1 MKRTNYIYF
10 TIFLIAGVLTTDV
23 KAERRNCTLR
33 TFTPNITQSKE
44 LVLAADILDDLNT
57 SYKISCRVEISERAN
72 ETIWIAIGKANSS
85 FINGKTYLSLSE
97 DILSICMKRTIQ
109 LNLICDNAQRYCIN
123 AKFHNVTQKMD
134 ELSKRSLETSR
145 LVSER
150 RDSKS
155 PNFSSVK
162 LFGLSVFVVVA
173 GIVLFSLCVSSQ
185 TKQNNMST
193 IASECSDTSPLLKSH
208 KPTASFASTENE
220 DSRIS
225 KVFQPPPSVIVTES
239 PSTCTLVEPPNTRST
254 QTSPSLQRSYIISTD
269 HDHVDED
276 VLEKQLLKRLSV
288 YSSTDSLNRSQTDSE
303 HQTTPLLQINSNCL
317 TTPVSSLPNATVD
330 KSIQLY
336 DTVKIHDV
344 IIQPDSKYWEF
355 YISEG
360 GAMMYGHYYDIST
373 NFIVQGLFLIL
384 AWKYSAMLKFT

>member
-1 MKRTNYIYF
+1 MKRRNYIYF

-33 TFTPNITQSKE
+33 TFTPNIIATELEKQSKE
-44 LVLAADILDDLNT
+44 LVLTGDILDDLNT
-57 SYKISCRVEISERAN
+57 SYKISCRVEILERAN

-85 FINGKTYLSLSE
+85 FVNGKTYLSLSE
-97 DILSICMKRTIQ
+97 DILSICLKRTIQ
-109 LNLICDNAQRYCIN
+109 LNLVCDNAQRYCIN

-150 RDSKS
+150 RDSES

-162 LFGLSVFVVVA
+162 LLGLSVFVVVA
-173 GIVLFSLCVSSQ
+173 GIVMFSLCVSSQ
-185 TKQNNMST
+185 AKQKNMST
-193 IASECSDTSPLLKSH
+193 IASEYSDTSPLVLE
-208 KPTASFASTENE
+208 PTASYASTENE

-225 KVFQPPPSVIVTES
+225 KVIQPPPSVIVTES
-239 PSTCTLVEPPNTRST
+239 PNTCILEPNTRST
-254 QTSPSLQRSYIISTD
+254 QTSPSLQRSYRISTD

-276 VLEKQLLKRLSV
+276 VLEKQMLKRLSV
-288 YSSTDSLNRSQTDSE
+288 YSSTDSLNQSQNDSE

-317 TTPVSSLPNATVD
+317 TTPGSSLPNAIVD
-330 KSIQLY
+330 KSIQPD
-336 DTVKIHDV
+336 DTVKIDDV
-344 IIQPDSKYWEF
+344 IIPPDSKYWEL

-360 GAMMYGHYYDIST
+360 GAMIYDTIMISVLT
-373 NFIVQGLFLIL
+373 
-384 AWKYSAMLKFT
+384 S